1 MVKNLYK
8 IGDYVVYKRDVCKI
22 IAIKEKQFMNMDY
35 YVLVPISDETLK
47 IDVPTNN
54 KMGYLRSIITKEE
67 VEKIIKNIPNIE
79 PIKSNDR
86 IIENEYRNLFHTN
99 KHEDLIKIIKTTYL
113 RNKERIDNNKK
124 IGGTDD
130 EYFKQAEK
138 YLYNEFSVALNMSYD
153 DTKKYVIDKVKE
165 ING

>member
-1 MVKNLYK
+1 MRY
-8 IGDYVVYKRDVCKI
+8 
-22 IAIKEKQFMNMDY
+22 
-35 YVLVPISDETLK
+35 
-47 IDVPTNN
+47 
-54 KMGYLRSIITKEE
+54 
-67 VEKIIKNIPNIE
+67 
-79 PIKSNDR
+79 
-86 IIENEYRNLFHTN
+86 
-99 KHEDLIKIIKTTYL
+99 EDLIKIIKTTYL